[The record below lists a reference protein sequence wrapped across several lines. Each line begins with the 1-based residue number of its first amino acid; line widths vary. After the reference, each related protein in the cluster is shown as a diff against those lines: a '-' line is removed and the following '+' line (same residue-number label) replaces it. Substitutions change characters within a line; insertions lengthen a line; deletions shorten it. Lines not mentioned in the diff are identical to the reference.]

1 MPSSDCIFTITGTS
15 LTAVQFQHYPLH
27 CLVLVLILTAVNS
40 CSSSSN
46 ISDIAIQRFS
56 GIVEES
62 LVLITPNK
70 TVYAMNI
77 IYTSIASQAGLEIL
91 CATALDKLVNEFKN
105 SIDLLYYSTNISRN
119 QYCVTFTVG
128 SIVTP
133 TCSRVTSAT

>member
-77 IYTSIASQAGLEIL
+77 IYTSIASQVGLEIL
-91 CATALDKLVNEFKN
+91 CATAIDKLVNEFEN
-105 SIDLLYYSTNISRN
+105 SIDLLY
-119 QYCVTFTVG
+119 
-128 SIVTP
+128 
-133 TCSRVTSAT
+133 